1 MQPSHD
7 KSVVA
12 VEESVERSKLFRRP
26 SASDLEVLRCNL
38 ADKFEA
44 LATEETCDSGPV
56 KASRRELQ
64 ELARPL
70 AGSKTDSM
78 LVAAELVGASA
89 EPSVVSYKDSTL
101 QPPQKDPALEPGTCL
116 LSKRNSTPDLS
127 LASQKDSITA
137 AKNPEVALVATSSPE
152 PSQKDPSQEPSDR
165 DAAGSAGDIP
175 DVPLTFTRV
184 QQRNLRKQKVAAQR
198 KRKHGECEDAEDESE
213 KDGEASQPAEPRG
226 RGRGGR
232 GRGRGRDERQ
242 KDEEP
247 SQPAKPRGRG
257 RGGRGRGRD
266 EDERENAEPSQP
278 AEPRGR
284 GRGGRGRGGALIKDD
299 EVVRARSRSPVVMK
313 RPAAKAGVAKKAV
326 EPQNKSKAVSAVPAA
341 SEAEEADSGALMQE
355 KLKAV
360 LEGLPRL
367 RAETAD
373 VVRSHAD
380 FNSRDILPIPNERRG
395 PLKATTGCTE
405 LLHV

>member
-198 KRKHGECEDAEDESE
+198 
-213 KDGEASQPAEPRG
+213 
-226 RGRGGR
+226 
-232 GRGRGRDERQ
+232 
-242 KDEEP
+242 
-247 SQPAKPRGRG
+247 
-257 RGGRGRGRD
+257 
-266 EDERENAEPSQP
+266 
-278 AEPRGR
+278 
-284 GRGGRGRGGALIKDD
+284 
-299 EVVRARSRSPVVMK
+299 VVRARSRSPVVMK
-313 RPAAKAGVAKKAV
+313 RPAAKAGVARKAV